1 MDFGAI
7 LIILAGAFT
16 VICAI
21 GNWDWFMD
29 SRKARFFTTLLT
41 RNGARIMYS
50 VIGLGLVT
58 LGVLMLAGVIQ

>member
-41 RNGARIMYS
+41 RNGARIMYG

-58 LGVLMLAGVIQ
+58 VGVLMLAGVIQ